1 MSERRYAIIGA
12 GPSGLSAA
20 RALQKAGIAFD
31 GYEASRGVGGLWD
44 IENPR
49 STMYE
54 SAHLISS
61 RTTTEF
67 SEFPMRSRAD
77 YPGHRELIEYFREFA
92 DHFGLTARFRF
103 GTEVTSLERDGDGWM
118 LRAAPSASRGTGDAD
133 AGTGDAIAQRYDGV
147 ILANGTLAEP
157 NVPAFRGEFTGELL
171 HTSAYKSATALTGK
185 RVLIIG
191 AGNSGCDIAVDAVHH
206 AASVEMSVRR
216 GYYFVPRYLF
226 GRPSDTLDQGR
237 PLPAPIKQFVDR
249 RVLRAFT
256 GDPVRFGF
264 PRPDYKLY
272 ESHPIVNTMVLNHLG
287 QGDLRIRP
295 DVDRFDGRTVHFRD
309 GASGEYDVVL
319 LATGYTLDYP
329 FVARE
334 DLNWT
339 GWSPRLY
346 LNVFPPSFNGLYV
359 IGMIEASGIGWQG
372 RYEQAELVA
381 AYLSAL
387 EHHPQRAAAFRERV
401 AHEPWPDLT
410 GGYRYLGLE
419 RMSYYVNKTAYRRAV
434 RAAIEGLRTDA
445 SAQAPR
451 RGPFDRLSS
460 LSRHSDRKDAATRHR
475 RTRKVSA

>member
-1 MSERRYAIIGA
+1 MSELRYAIIGA

-67 SEFPMRSRAD
+67 AEFPMDTTAD
-77 YPGHRELIEYFREFA
+77 YPSHRTLIRYFRDFA
-92 DHFGLTARFRF
+92 DRFGLTRRFRF
-103 GTEVTSLERDGDGWM
+103 ETKVTALEREDDGRWM
-118 LRAAPSASRGTGDAD
+118 LRADAPDGPMER
-133 AGTGDAIAQRYDGV
+133 RYDGV

-157 NVPAFRGEFTGELL
+157 NVPTFRGEFTGELL
-171 HTSAYKSATALTGK
+171 HTSAYKSASQLSGK

-206 AASVEMSVRR
+206 AASVDMSVRR

-226 GRPSDTLDQGR
+226 GRPSDTLNQRR
-237 PLPAPIKQFVDR
+237 PLPARIKQFVDT

-264 PRPDYKLY
+264 PKADYRIY
-272 ESHPIVNTMVLNHLG
+272 ESHPIVNTLILNHLG
-287 QGDLRIRP
+287 QGDLAIRP
-295 DVDRFDGRTVHFRD
+295 DIDRFDGRTVHFRD
-309 GASGEYDVVL
+309 GSSGEYDLVL

-329 FVARE
+329 FVSRDA
-334 DLNWT
+334 LHWN
-339 GWSPRLY
+339 GWSPKLF

-359 IGMIEASGIGWQG
+359 MGMIEASGIGWQG

-381 AYLSAL
+381 AYLAAL
-387 EHHPQRAAAFRERV
+387 EREPAAAADFRARV
-401 AHEPWPDLT
+401 AGEPWPDLT
-410 GGYRYLGLE
+410 GGYKYLGLE
-419 RMSYYVNKTAYRRAV
+419 RMSYYVNKDAYRRAV
-434 RAAIEGLRTDA
+434 RTAAAALRDG
-445 SAQAPR
+445 SPAPDGGRGIRSSR
-451 RGPFDRLSS
+451 RS
-460 LSRHSDRKDAATRHR
+460 K
-475 RTRKVSA
+475 KVSV

>member
-1 MSERRYAIIGA
+1 MSELRYAIIGA

-20 RALQKAGIAFD
+20 RALQKAGIDFD

-67 SEFPMRSRAD
+67 SEFPMDTTAD
-77 YPGHRELIEYFREFA
+77 YPSHRTLIRYFRDFA
-92 DHFGLTARFRF
+92 ERFGLAEQYRFDTRVTALDRQD
-103 GTEVTSLERDGDGWM
+103 DGAWL
-118 LRAAPSASRGTGDAD
+118 LRAESPEGE
-133 AGTGDAIAQRYDGV
+133 IEERYAGV

-157 NVPAFRGEFTGELL
+157 NIPSFRGEFTGELL
-171 HTSAYKSATALTGK
+171 HTSAYKRATQLSGK

-191 AGNSGCDIAVDAVHH
+191 AGNSGCDIAIDAVHH
-206 AASVEMSVRR
+206 AASVDMSVRR

-226 GRPSDTLDQGR
+226 GRPSDTLNQGR
-237 PLPAPIKQFVDR
+237 PLPARIKQFVDK

-264 PRPDYKLY
+264 PKPDYRLY
-272 ESHPIVNTMVLNHLG
+272 ESHPIVNTLILNHLG
-287 QGDLRIRP
+287 QGDLAIRA

-309 GASGEYDVVL
+309 GSSGEYDTVL

-334 DLNWT
+334 ALNWT
-339 GWSPRLY
+339 GWSPKLF
-346 LNVFPPSFNGLYV
+346 LNIFPPSFNGLYV
-359 IGMIEASGIGWQG
+359 MGMIEASGIGWQG
-372 RYEQAELVA
+372 RYEQAELIA
-381 AYLSAL
+381 EYLSAL
-387 EHHPQRAAAFRERV
+387 EHHPERAAAFHRRTAE
-401 AHEPWPDLT
+401 EPWPDLT

-419 RMSYYVNKTAYRRAV
+419 RMSYYVNKDAYRRAV
-434 RAAIEGLRTDA
+434 RQAAASLRSDTSDDTA
-445 SAQAPR
+445 ARGIR
-451 RGPFDRLSS
+451 RRLPST
-460 LSRHSDRKDAATRHR
+460 K
-475 RTRKVSA
+475 KVSA

>member
-1 MSERRYAIIGA
+1 MDEHRYAVIGA

-67 SEFPMRSRAD
+67 AEFPMDSDAD
-77 YPGHRELIEYFREFA
+77 YPSHRTLIRYFRDFA
-92 DHFGLTARFRF
+92 DHFGITERFRF
-103 GTEVTSLERDGDGWM
+103 DTRVTAVTREDDGSWM
-118 LRAAPSASRGTGDAD
+118 LRAEGPDGAAAR
-133 AGTGDAIAQRYDGV
+133 RYAGV

-157 NVPAFRGEFTGELL
+157 NVPTFPGEFTGDIL
-171 HTSAYKSATALTGK
+171 HTSAYKSATQLTGK
-185 RVLIIG
+185 RVLVIG

-206 AASVEMSVRR
+206 AASVDMSVRR

-226 GRPSDTLDQGR
+226 GKPSDTLNQGR
-237 PLPAPIKQFVDR
+237 PLPARIKQFVDT
-249 RVLRAFT
+249 RVLKAFT

-272 ESHPIVNTMVLNHLG
+272 ESHPIVNTLILNHLG

-309 GASGEYDVVL
+309 GSSGEYDMVL

-329 FVARE
+329 FVTRE

-339 GWSPRLY
+339 GWSPKLF
-346 LNVFPPSFNGLYV
+346 LNVFPPSFNGLYMM
-359 IGMIEASGIGWQG
+359 GMLEASGIGWQG
-372 RYEQAELVA
+372 RYEQAELIASYLA
-381 AYLSAL
+381 ALADRP
-387 EHHPQRAAAFRERV
+387 EAASDFRRRV
-401 AHEPWPDLT
+401 AGEPWPDLT
-410 GGYRYLGLE
+410 GGYKYLGLE
-419 RMSYYVNKTAYRRAV
+419 RMSYYVNKDAYRRAV
-434 RAAIEGLRTDA
+434 REATLRLRGEQSPRTGATKRKA
-445 SAQAPR
+445 SA
-451 RGPFDRLSS
+451 
-460 LSRHSDRKDAATRHR
+460 
-475 RTRKVSA
+475 

>member
-20 RALQKAGIAFD
+20 RALQKAGVAFD

-67 SEFPMRSRAD
+67 AEFPMDTTAD
-77 YPGHRELIEYFREFA
+77 YPSHRTLIRYFRDFA
-92 DHFGLTARFRF
+92 DRFGITERFRF
-103 GTEVTSLERDGDGWM
+103 ETKVTAVARDDDGGWM
-118 LRAAPSASRGTGDAD
+118 LRADGPDGP
-133 AGTGDAIAQRYDGV
+133 IEQRYDGV

-157 NVPAFRGEFTGELL
+157 NIPAFRGTFTGELL
-171 HTSAYKSATALTGK
+171 HTSAYKSASQLTGK

-206 AASVEMSVRR
+206 AASVDMSVRR

-226 GRPSDTLDQGR
+226 GKPSDTLNQGR
-237 PLPAPIKQFVDR
+237 PLPARIKQFVDR

-264 PRPDYKLY
+264 PKPDYKLY
-272 ESHPIVNTMVLNHLG
+272 ESHPIVNTLILNHLG
-287 QGDLRIRP
+287 QGDLSIRP
-295 DVDRFDGRTVHFRD
+295 DIDRFDGRTVHFRD
-309 GASGEYDVVL
+309 GSSSEYDLVL

-334 DLNWT
+334 ALNWT
-339 GWSPRLY
+339 GWSPKLY

-359 IGMIEASGIGWQG
+359 MGMIEASGIGWQG
-372 RYEQAELVA
+372 RYEQAELIA
-381 AYLSAL
+381 EYLSAL
-387 EHHPQRAAAFRERV
+387 AHHPERAAAFRARV
-401 AHEPWPDLT
+401 TSEPWPDLT
-410 GGYRYLGLE
+410 GGYNYLGLE
-419 RMSYYVNKTAYRRAV
+419 RMSYYVNKDAYRRAV
-434 RAAIEGLRTDA
+434 RAAAASLRGDAPDA
-445 SAQAPR
+445 SA
-451 RGPFDRLSS
+451 RGIRSRL
-460 LSRHSDRKDAATRHR
+460 RPKPKQ
-475 RTRKVSA
+475 KVSA